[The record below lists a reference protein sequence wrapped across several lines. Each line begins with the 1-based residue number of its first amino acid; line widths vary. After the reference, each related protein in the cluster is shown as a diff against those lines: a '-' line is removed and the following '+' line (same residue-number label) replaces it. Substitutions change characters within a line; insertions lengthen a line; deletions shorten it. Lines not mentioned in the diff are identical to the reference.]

1 MADQEIKLIKKIR
14 KGNQHAFKKLYDMY
28 VDYSLRTAYA
38 ITKNNSDASDIV
50 QETFIKVYRNINSYD
65 TTKPFRAWFYQI
77 LVNESRRY
85 MKRKS
90 KDAISIETEQ
100 LLDHL
105 NHQLEKEPDFE
116 RLESAME
123 QLSDDH
129 RTVLILKYLNGFSEK
144 EISEVLALNV
154 NTVKSRLYKA
164 RIQLK
169 AVLGGVVDE

>member
-1 MADQEIKLIKKIR
+1 
-14 KGNQHAFKKLYDMY
+14 MY